1 MTIIVFYKKK
11 KICETSNYYWIQEYL
26 EDAIYM
32 KEIKIEVKKEEEKN
46 E

>member
-1 MTIIVFYKKK
+1 MTIIVFYENK

-32 KEIKIEVKKEEEKN
+32 KEIKIKIKDEKDN
-46 E
+46 K